1 MDSNFLKQLCNE
13 YKDLS
18 GFISF
23 TNIND
28 VDLFYK
34 EGLFDLP
41 SLLLLNTIDNEYF
54 KLQDYYSNDL
64 FSQKNSLGIPYDVFY
79 SLCSIG
85 HSSRYVVSNLK
96 SMDARLTEELLSNV
110 EEGTSFIL
118 FTKQREYF
126 QSIYPDLE
134 KIDSIYDKKYS
145 VYLKTNAFLYV
156 YQNDTDDFSSDEKKL
171 YIEAYLHD
179 LKKILCTANSKE
191 KLDNKSIKNLK
202 YAIKRIFEEF
212 NQNELTDQAK
222 KDNIFIL
229 LYYNHFLPS
238 SGIQQKIKEILGT
251 AQDID
256 FAYNDHEKILL
267 KKIKE
272 KNPEIYSMIYSIL
285 ERNYL
290 TNNLSSSLDN
300 ANLSNKKRL

>member
-1 MDSNFLKQLCNE
+1 MDSNFFKQLCNE
-13 YKDLS
+13 HQNLS
-18 GFISF
+18 GFTSF
-23 TNIND
+23 VNIND

-34 EGLFDLP
+34 EELFDLP
-41 SLLLLNTIDNEYF
+41 SLLLLHTINNESF

-64 FSQKNSLGIPYDVFY
+64 FSQKNSLGIPYDIFY

-85 HSSRYVVSNLK
+85 HSSRSVISNLK
-96 SMDARLTEELLSNV
+96 NMDARLTEELLSDV

-126 QSIYPDLE
+126 QSIYPALE

-145 VYLKTNAFLYV
+145 VFLKTNAFLYV
-156 YQNDTDDFSSDEKKL
+156 YQNDMDDFSLDEKKL
-171 YIEAYLHD
+171 YIEGYLHD
-179 LKKILCTANSKE
+179 LKNILCAANPKE

-202 YAIKRIFEEF
+202 YAIKTIFEDF
-212 NQNELTDQAK
+212 NQNELTEQAK
-222 KDNIFIL
+222 KDNISIL

-238 SGIQQKIKEILGT
+238 SGIQHKIKEILDSG
-251 AQDID
+251 QDVQ
-256 FAYNDHEKILL
+256 FEYKDHEKKLL

-272 KNPEIYSMIYSIL
+272 KNPEIYSLL

>member
-1 MDSNFLKQLCNE
+1 MDSNFFKQLCNE

-23 TNIND
+23 ANIND
-28 VDLFYK
+28 VDLFYQ
-34 EGLFDLP
+34 EELFDLP

-96 SMDARLTEELLSNV
+96 SMDARLTEELLSNI
-110 EEGTSFIL
+110 EKSTSFTL

-126 QSIYPDLE
+126 QSIYPELE

-156 YQNDTDDFSSDEKKL
+156 YQNDIDDFSSDEKKL
-171 YIEAYLHD
+171 YIETYLHD
-179 LKKILCTANSKE
+179 LKKILCAANSKE

-212 NQNELTDQAK
+212 SQHEITEQAK
-222 KDNIFIL
+222 KDNISIL
-229 LYYNHFLPS
+229 LYYNNFLPTA
-238 SGIQQKIKEILGT
+238 GIQNKIKETLET
-251 AQDID
+251 AQN
-256 FAYNDHEKILL
+256 FYFGYEDHEKNLL

-272 KNPEIYSMIYSIL
+272 KNPEIYSIL

-290 TNNLSSSLDN
+290 TNNLNSSLDN